1 MKKSAKLQIRMSEIR
16 TETNKL
22 PAGEESVAKRT
33 QLLAE
38 LDTVETEFRAAV
50 EEEANDT
57 GTEHRGGDGLTS
69 EEREFVALDNR
80 AELRNVVRAVI
91 GGEELSGAEQEIQRA
106 RGLAGTEVPWELVAP
121 RMVRDRT
128 EHRVDAVTASPTTA
142 NVNQR
147 NPLGRVF
154 ARSATMALG
163 VPMPSVP
170 TGDVNVPVLSAGGTA
185 SILAKD
191 ANIGDAAAGTIAAV
205 TLSPKRLQSEYI
217 LRREDRARLLGI
229 DELLRGDLSAQIS
242 DLLDVQVLAG
252 AGTGANIGGFL
263 ATAANGGL
271 PALAVPGAEVT
282 YETSLPTLHAG
293 VDGKYAGSVGE
304 CAMVVGAPTFRKLG
318 TLINTGSGEVASM
331 TYSRMLSRF
340 MASANI
346 PDAGNN
352 DVQDGIIAKLGAGQN
367 SICPMWAGLQLIVD
381 EVSATIRKQGW
392 ISLTYVFLADFKI
405 LRKDGYQRVRLQI
418 DT

>member
-50 EEEANDT
+50 EAEANDT

-69 EEREFVALDNR
+69 EESESFRQLDGR

-154 ARSATMALG
+154 ARSCDAWRWACRCRAFRPATSMSRFL
-163 VPMPSVP
+163 
-170 TGDVNVPVLSAGGTA
+170 TAGGTA

-217 LRREDRARLLGI
+217 LREARTG
-229 DELLRGDLSAQIS
+229 RGCSGLTIFSASDLSMPRFPTCSTRRYWRAPAPGRTS
-242 DLLDVQVLAG
+242 AG
-252 AGTGANIGGFL
+252 SSRRRPM
-263 ATAANGGL
+263 AACRPWRYRGRR
-271 PALAVPGAEVT
+271 
-282 YETSLPTLHAG
+282 SPTRRASRLSIAG
-293 VDGKYAGSVGE
+293 VDGKYSGSVGE
-304 CAMVVGAPTFRKLG
+304 CAMVVGDDTYRKLG

-331 TYSRMLSRF
+331 TFSRMLSRF
-340 MASANI
+340 MASGEHPGRRQQQCPGRDYREDSGAVRIRSVPCGRGCNSSSMKCR
-346 PDAGNN
+346 PRSESR
-352 DVQDGIIAKLGAGQN
+352 DG
-367 SICPMWAGLQLIVD
+367 SP
-381 EVSATIRKQGW
+381 
-392 ISLTYVFLADFKI
+392 
-405 LRKDGYQRVRLQI
+405 
-418 DT
+418 